1 MGFKEGWQAINM
13 QMPDAVPR
21 TEYSAHVHWELV
33 EKVTGIDTKKI
44 ENRDRASAAFIKNW
58 DFSLLWYANIHK
70 NYLERFGKI
79 SNMGHA
85 VYAESSAGG
94 SDKDE
99 NTSVLFKDVDEA
111 LALDCTKFYGEFD
124 QSELIATYEREYEA
138 MCRDYPDTVNMGG
151 VYITLVSGLTYVYG
165 WEMFLECM
173 AYEEFDRVM
182 QSYYEWVK
190 QFYEAF
196 AKSNVPVLMMHD
208 DITWTSGKFASR
220 AWYDQNVLPY
230 LKKLLEPCKR
240 AGKKILFTSDGNY
253 GEFTDAI
260 VDCGADMLF
269 FEPHSDMEGFAKK
282 HGKTHG
288 FVGDVDTRVL
298 LSGSKEDIEREVK
311 RSWSSENAILDS

>member
-79 SNMGHA
+79 SNM
-85 VYAESSAGG
+85 
-94 SDKDE
+94 
-99 NTSVLFKDVDEA
+99 
-111 LALDCTKFYGEFD
+111 
-124 QSELIATYEREYEA
+124 
-138 MCRDYPDTVNMGG
+138 TVNMGG

-298 LSGSKEDIEREVK
+298 LSGSKEASKERSSG
-311 RSWSSENAILDS
+311 SWSSENAILDS

>member
-1 MGFKEGWQAINM
+1 M
-13 QMPDAVPR
+13 
-21 TEYSAHVHWELV
+21 
-33 EKVTGIDTKKI
+33 
-44 ENRDRASAAFIKNW
+44 
-58 DFSLLWYANIHK
+58 
-70 NYLERFGKI
+70 
-79 SNMGHA
+79 
-85 VYAESSAGG
+85 
-94 SDKDE
+94 
-99 NTSVLFKDVDEA
+99 
-111 LALDCTKFYGEFD
+111 
-124 QSELIATYEREYEA
+124 
-138 MCRDYPDTVNMGG
+138 
-151 VYITLVSGLTYVYG
+151 YG

-311 RSWSSENAILDS
+311 RVMEFGKRYPGFVMAVGNHIPPNTPVDNALWYDEFYRKYRAR